1 MSMVLFFFLQHEYDK
16 LEESWKECQGHTNF
30 VKQMIVDIKNGMRF
44 TLFPRPH
51 VVNLAKMIYV
61 FGMCVARGKPLE
73 SAHVVGLF
81 MLSCQHH
88 YHPLC
93 FSAMLQSWKSCAKP
107 DFDMVIPK
115 EARSWINGIYVVK
128 IK

>member
-1 MSMVLFFFLQHEYDK
+1 
-16 LEESWKECQGHTNF
+16 
-30 VKQMIVDIKNGMRF
+30 MIVDVKNGTRF

-51 VVNLAKMIYV
+51 VVNLAETIYV
-61 FGMCVARGKPLE
+61 FGACVACGEPLE

-81 MLSCQHH
+81 MLSCRHQ

-93 FSAMLQSWKSCAKP
+93 FSAVLQSRKFCAKP
-107 DFDMVIPK
+107 GCDMVIPE

-128 IK
+128 SK